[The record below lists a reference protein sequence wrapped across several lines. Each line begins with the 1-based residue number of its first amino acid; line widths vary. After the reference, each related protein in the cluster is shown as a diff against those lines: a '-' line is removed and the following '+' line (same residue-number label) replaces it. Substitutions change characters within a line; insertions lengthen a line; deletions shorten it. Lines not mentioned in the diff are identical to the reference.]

1 MFEKI
6 QNMGRKGREAVKSG
20 AGSAHFPDSRL
31 VWKEDMQKEAS
42 KLNPTEFQAAVERHK
57 AALMRTAARSNQP
70 ENAVGTPITLPADD
84 NAVVN
89 PPEVGPGREP
99 LQDYPQI
106 SETYAAFRAYN
117 TESGFLCVQ
126 AFAGPQTI
134 PVSGAQVLVTRD
146 FTDGT
151 RRFAAGQTDESGVL
165 DGIVL
170 PAPPGARAQAPG
182 NTVPYALYDI
192 RVSHPDY
199 RTEIYQQV
207 PVFEGVKSIQPVRF
221 LSSHTGM

>member
-1 MFEKI
+1 
-6 QNMGRKGREAVKSG
+6 MGRSG
-20 AGSAHFPDSRL
+20 AHFSDSRL

-42 KLNPTEFQAAVERHK
+42 QLNRTEFQAAVEQHK
-57 AALMRTAARSNQP
+57 AAMMRTAARSTQP

-84 NAVVN
+84 DAVIN
-89 PPEVGPGREP
+89 PPEIDPTRQP
-99 LQDYPQI
+99 LQDFPVQN
-106 SETYAAFRAYN
+106 ETYAAFRGYN
-117 TESGFLCVQ
+117 TQSGFLRVQ

-134 PVSGAQVLVTRD
+134 PVQGAQVLVTRD

-170 PAPPGARAQAPG
+170 PAPPGALAQNPG
-182 NTVPYALYDI
+182 GTVPYALYDI

-199 RTEIYQQV
+199 RTEIYKQV

-221 LSSHTGM
+221 LSSHTGV